1 MKYYP
6 VFLNLTG
13 KQVLVVGAGA
23 VALRKVRRLLA
34 AGARVDVVA
43 PEAISGFAGLSRMRI
58 LRRGFRLSDLAG
70 RFLVIAATQD
80 AVLNGRIFR
89 ASERRGILVNCVD
102 DPAHCNLILPS
113 IVERNGFTVAI
124 STGGKSPLAA
134 KILRKQMEGLLTK
147 DRRLVRRL
155 SRMRQQVS
163 SLSAQKKRRYWRK
176 VEKNLWN

>member
-13 KQVLVVGAGA
+13 KQVLVVGGGA

-34 AGARVDVVA
+34 AGARVEVVT
-43 PEAISGFAGLSRMRI
+43 PEAVSGFAGLSRMRI

-89 ASERRGILVNCVD
+89 AAGRRGILVNCVD

-134 KILRKQMEGLLTK
+134 KVLRKQVERVLAKNNG
-147 DRRLVRRL
+147 LVRRL
-155 SRMRQQVS
+155 SALRKQVAS
-163 SLSAQKKRRYWRK
+163 WPSAKKSKFWKEVENTWR
-176 VEKNLWN
+176 